1 MAGMP
6 SAHLP
11 DPRKTE
17 LRRTLRA
24 ARREHAPAADR
35 ATEGAAIA
43 RAVLALLE
51 VAPPPGTTPGGAWC
65 VAAYESLPTEPPTE
79 GLIAALLDHGVRVL
93 VPVLEADLDL
103 DWRPAEHPEHR
114 TGASAPPRAGAA
126 QLRTG
131 SELGHDAIGTA
142 QVVVV
147 PALAVDRGGVRLG
160 QGGGSY
166 DRALARRSPGALVV
180 AVVHD
185 EELVD
190 GPLPHEPHDQPV
202 DAVVTSGLGLVRL
215 PTIPR

>member
-1 MAGMP
+1 M
-6 SAHLP
+6 
-11 DPRKTE
+11 
-17 LRRTLRA
+17 
-24 ARREHAPAADR
+24 
-35 ATEGAAIA
+35 
-43 RAVLALLE
+43 
-51 VAPPPGTTPGGAWC
+51 
-65 VAAYESLPTEPPTE
+65 AAYESLPTEPPTE